1 MHRSGFLVP
10 SKLAPICPHTYMPI
24 TKDQQEI
31 LAEIFSESERPDKMS
46 IKLNA
51 DRSIIIVY
59 DDLDDEWFNE
69 LLKTQ
74 TAPE

>member
-1 MHRSGFLVP
+1 
-10 SKLAPICPHTYMPI
+10 MPI

-46 IKLNA
+46 ITLNT
-51 DRSIIIVY
+51 DRSVVIVY
-59 DDLDDEWFNE
+59 DDLDDEWFND

-74 TAPE
+74 TPPK